1 MAARRPRLR
10 RWWVPRRRFLDAQG
24 EQVTDTWLNIPLL
37 PRRMLTTGSPDQ
49 GVTRTTMSGGRPLPV
64 GCIALLAVLLLVP
77 LLWSISRDVGTGPW
91 VRSIP
96 DYLIALGALASLTVM
111 SWNRTHRPSPV
122 RFVLPA
128 VLVLVALVWESFRDV
143 GIGQVVRSI
152 PDAFVILGAL
162 SILTVLAV
170 QRAHRPE

>member
-1 MAARRPRLR
+1 MAAHRPRPR
-10 RWWVPRRRFLDAQG
+10 RWLVRRRRFLDAQG

-49 GVTRTTMSGGRPLPV
+49 GVTRTTISGGRPLPV

-77 LLWSISRDVGTGPW
+77 LLWSIYRDVGTGQW

-96 DYLIALGALASLTVM
+96 DAL
-111 SWNRTHRPSPV
+111 
-122 RFVLPA
+122 
-128 VLVLVALVWESFRDV
+128 
-143 GIGQVVRSI
+143 
-152 PDAFVILGAL
+152 VILGAL